1 MAVSANKDVAGIVAP
16 LAPLTKRAYAARN
29 ESARSGE
36 AERVAEAFAEAGVP
50 VVSFGSVAEA
60 LEAARAAADEEDLIL
75 VTGSLYTVA
84 DARVAL
90 GRGT

>member
-1 MAVSANKDVAGIVAP
+1 MSVSAKKDGAGIVAP
-16 LAPLTKRAYAARN
+16 LAPLTDRAYAARN
-29 ESARSGE
+29 ESARSGG

-60 LEAARAAADEEDLIL
+60 LEAAHADADEEDLIL